1 MSLPEEIPLMTSPE
15 PMSSVSNN
23 SDDTEMES
31 DNASTGP
38 QHDRD
43 GNAFGAFQTDPPP
56 PTAPTDSQIPRQHE
70 GQHGKANSGP
80 QLEGRRAHLY
90 NRSSASD
97 VDYERKYAPD
107 PYGEEIEES
116 ARVWRVYLEEAQMV
130 DAEMVDGLN
139 ATLDVLLVFAGL
151 FSGVVT
157 TFVSE
162 SSQALNPDYAQIS
175 ASLLVELTR
184 MQRAMATGSPIPDVS
199 RSQYTTNSET
209 RNTSDLWVNGLWLTS
224 LVFAL
229 ATAFISVLTK
239 QWLKHYASATGGSLR
254 DRAYVR
260 QYRLWSF
267 TRWNVP
273 FIIDFLPILLNIAM
287 LLFLAGLAVYVTPMN
302 GPIAHTIISFTA
314 VIFLAYALTIIL
326 PIWVPHCAYKTSIS
340 DYIIYIAVFLA
351 RVSRFF
357 MEFLYNAV
365 RLHRALCRSPGRMSK
380 LIFTQI
386 WNEKVREPMHARER
400 MSLKSREMVDV
411 TNHRDFLTAEAIA
424 WLCFSSLNTSAASI
438 AVQAVAGLPI
448 DFQFTEPAAMER
460 LSVDVFNALQ
470 RECESEFDNWTNRE
484 FVVDSADLIE
494 RLGRAVLHFP
504 HDPEISLA
512 KLWDEVYAYRNEIVS
527 PQLDALLRIM
537 LLHRMGTGV
546 WSPLRAEHTVYAA
559 DMSTFQTYTTDLHPL
574 VWRSLYSAL
583 RLIQP
588 AMLTLDPDIL
598 PCQTYAV
605 TTCMWIMLSQENQE
619 EPRLP
624 PPNTLFGRTAI
635 PLNHYCAWLPARDG
649 LLKVMERLI
658 SYQVG
663 DLEPLAVDPPVDV
676 RLMRLFPMLI
686 EFIRTHEPRTESQ
699 AIWATVGLDQM
710 AAFLARRFAPK
721 SSDCIEYGPP
731 MLDDGP
737 SAAAVCAATETVVTN
752 IGHVSHWARP
762 HVGKVLSYL
771 DAPSLYEIFCR
782 HAGVEH
788 LLCVPVGD
796 YSHIASELVDA
807 LASYMVAIE
816 RLSLRRP
823 LTPAIKAQTEILLDF
838 DVLLRICEYS
848 GLYGR
853 NGLRA
858 LCRMSR
864 GAPVWRDIIL
874 ALEKDRHRDK
884 RRIMSCAIGR
894 AIQEETRD
902 GSIFRHEPN
911 FGYVYLSGP
920 ELELHNM
927 KRICEVCEDE
937 TLRAIIS
944 TDGEVHYGPVT
955 VPWELI
961 VPILMDEPVLARK
974 ERLNNSQHLPGYAEA
989 VIDDLPTLE
998 RPISD
1003 HVAAEETENTRTF
1016 SLASLWNLLHS
1027 NHLSRRAT
1035 IDPGV

>member
-1 MSLPEEIPLMTSPE
+1 MAIPEEIPLTTSPE
-15 PMSSVSNN
+15 PITPVSNT
-23 SDDTEMES
+23 SDEDQSES
-31 DNASTGP
+31 NNAGTTSRRD
-38 QHDRD
+38 HD
-43 GNAFGAFQTDPPP
+43 GCAFGVFQTDPPP
-56 PTAPTDSQIPRQHE
+56 ASTDQQTPWPSE
-70 GQHGKANSGP
+70 GQYGNANSGP
-80 QLEGRRAHLY
+80 QFEGRRAHLY

-107 PYGEEIEES
+107 PYGEEIGDS
-116 ARVWRVYLEEAQMV
+116 ARVWRVYVDESQKV

-139 ATLDVLLVFAGL
+139 GTLDVLLVFAGL

-175 ASLLVELTR
+175 ASFLFELTR
-184 MQRAMATGSPIPDVS
+184 IQRAMASGSPVTEVP
-199 RSQYTTNSET
+199 RSQYTMNSET
-209 RNTSDLWVNGLWLTS
+209 QNTSDLWVNGLWLTS

-229 ATAFISVLTK
+229 ATAFISVLAK
-239 QWLKHYASATGGSLR
+239 QWLQHYASATGGSLR
-254 DRAYVR
+254 DRAYIR

-273 FIIDFLPILLNIAM
+273 FIIDFLFILLNIAL

-302 GPIAHTIISFTA
+302 APIAHTIISFTA
-314 VIFLAYALTIIL
+314 LIFLAYAVTIIL

-340 DYIIYIAVFLA
+340 DYMIYIAVLLA
-351 RVSRFF
+351 RLSRFLVD
-357 MEFLYNAV
+357 FLYNAV
-365 RLHRALCRSPGRMSK
+365 RLRHALCRSPRRMTK
-380 LIFTQI
+380 LMFSTI
-386 WNEKVREPMHARER
+386 WNESVRKPMHAKER

-411 TNHRDFLTAEAIA
+411 SKHRDFLTAEAIA
-424 WLCFSSLNTSAASI
+424 WLCFSSLNTSAVSI

-448 DFQFTEPAAMER
+448 DFQFTEPAAMEG

-494 RLGRAVLHFP
+494 RLGRAILHFP
-504 HDPEISLA
+504 DCPDISLA
-512 KLWDEVYAYRNEIVS
+512 KLWDAVYAYRHEIGS

-546 WSPLRAEHTVYAA
+546 WSPLRTEHTAYAA
-559 DMSTFQTYTTDLHPL
+559 DMSTFPTYTTDLHPL
-574 VWRSLYSAL
+574 VWRSLYRAL

-605 TTCMWIMLSQENQE
+605 MTCMWIMLSQENQE

-624 PPNTLFGRTAI
+624 PHDTLFGRTAI
-635 PLNHYCAWLPARDG
+635 PLNHYCAWLPAREE

-663 DLEPLAVDPPVDV
+663 NLEPLAVVPPVDV

-686 EFIRTHEPRTESQ
+686 EFVRTHEPRTESQ
-699 AIWATVGLDQM
+699 AIWASVGLDQM

-721 SSDCIEYGPP
+721 SSVSIEYAPP

-771 DAPSLYEIFCR
+771 DSPSLYEIFCR
-782 HAGVEH
+782 HAGIEH

-796 YSHIASELVDA
+796 YSHLASELVDA

-816 RLSLRRP
+816 RLALRRP
-823 LTPAIKAQTEILLDF
+823 LTTAMKAQTEILLDF

-864 GAPVWRDIIL
+864 GAPVWRGIML

-894 AIQEETRD
+894 AIQEETRE
-902 GSIFRHEPN
+902 GSVFHYEPN
-911 FGYVYLSGP
+911 FDFVYLSGP
-920 ELELHNM
+920 ELELHGI
-927 KRICEVCEDE
+927 KRICEACEDE
-937 TLRAIIS
+937 ALRAVIS
-944 TDGEVHYGPVT
+944 TNGELHYGPLA

-961 VPILMDEPVLARK
+961 VPILADEPILARK
-974 ERLNNSQHLPGYAEA
+974 EQLYSSQHLPAYAETTN
-989 VIDDLPTLE
+989 DEFPTLE
-998 RPISD
+998 EAMVD
-1003 HVAAEETENTRTF
+1003 HIAAEEVDNRRI
-1016 SLASLWNLLHS
+1016 SRLASLWHRLIS
-1027 NHLSRRAT
+1027 QIHLSRRTAM
-1035 IDPGV
+1035 DPGV